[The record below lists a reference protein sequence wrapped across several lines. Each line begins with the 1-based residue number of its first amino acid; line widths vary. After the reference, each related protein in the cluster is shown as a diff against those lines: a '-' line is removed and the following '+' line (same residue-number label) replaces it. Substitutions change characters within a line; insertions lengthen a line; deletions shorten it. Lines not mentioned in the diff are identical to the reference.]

1 MNIWLLMALMV
12 VLTFGERYIMLE
24 LANRVSLPMWLL
36 RSLRF
41 VPAALLTAIAVPSLI
56 IRGGLVDVSPLNER
70 MLAGIVSALV
80 AWRTRNVIYTIG
92 AGMLVVWGVT
102 LLKGYWS

>member
-1 MNIWLLMALMV
+1 MIVWVMIALMIAV
-12 VLTFGERYIMLE
+12 TFAERYVMLE
-24 LANRVSLPMWLL
+24 LANRVTLPMWLL

-56 IRGGLVDVSPLNER
+56 IRGGSVDLSPLNAR
-70 MLAGIVSALV
+70 LLAGIVAAFV

-92 AGMLVVWGVT
+92 AGMLIIWVVT
-102 LLKGYWS
+102 LLQASQS

>member
-1 MNIWLLMALMV
+1 MHIWLLMALMV

-70 MLAGIVSALV
+70 MLAGMVSALV

-102 LLKGYWS
+102 FLKGW

>member
-12 VLTFGERYIMLE
+12 VLTFGERFIMLD